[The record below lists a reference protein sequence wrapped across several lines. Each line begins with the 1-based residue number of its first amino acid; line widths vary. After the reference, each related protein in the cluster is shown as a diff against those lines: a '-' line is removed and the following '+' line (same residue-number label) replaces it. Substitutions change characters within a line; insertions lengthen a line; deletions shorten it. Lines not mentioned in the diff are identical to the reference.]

1 MATVL
6 SRGVINSKRHYD
18 RESKEQLYIGKL
30 AELLGQQGVHVR
42 LCGRKA
48 HAAISL
54 ENDITEYK
62 KMLSLLTCPSRTFGS
77 GRVGS
82 FTIFARE
89 RGGAIVSLKKQYPK
103 AGSECKVTFSLSTES
118 AGSAG
123 TAYVVGDFN
132 NWDPSANPMKRL
144 KDGSFTA
151 TINLK
156 KNQEYQ
162 FRYLLD
168 GKRWENDWNADK
180 YVANE
185 HGSENSAV
193 IT

>member
-1 MATVL
+1 M
-6 SRGVINSKRHYD
+6 
-18 RESKEQLYIGKL
+18 
-30 AELLGQQGVHVR
+30 
-42 LCGRKA
+42 
-48 HAAISL
+48 
-54 ENDITEYK
+54 
-62 KMLSLLTCPSRTFGS
+62 
-77 GRVGS
+77 
-82 FTIFARE
+82 
-89 RGGAIVSLKKQYPK
+89 SLKKQCPK
-103 AGSECKVTFSLSTES
+103 AGSECKVTFSLSTDS

-123 TAYVVGDFN
+123 TAHVVGDFN

-156 KNQEYQ
+156 KNKEYQ

-193 IT
+193 LLKAAHG